1 MQIHGYR
8 AHLAAQPAGPHSSHM
23 LCSTLTYSAQPLL
36 SLRSSCMH
44 CSTSL
49 VYTYC
54 TEPPLYSHCSAP
66 LARYFSLRSNIYGG
80 IQDLSIQP
88 GRIPSAAQLAIWPI
102 LQ

>member
-36 SLRSSCMH
+36 SLRSSRMH

-54 TEPPLYSHCSAP
+54 TQPPRSKHTQL
-66 LARYFSLRSNIYGG
+66 SLIH
-80 IQDLSIQP
+80 I
-88 GRIPSAAQLAIWPI
+88 
-102 LQ
+102 